1 MLAIADAASLPALNS
16 LLDAVGPAPATIW
29 FETAEHVTDGGKGP
43 AKGMAGLPLRVEP
56 ARHDLRTVPRLGGG
70 AHLVTQVRD
79 AGPELLAETA
89 DPYVWIACD
98 TATARSLAAYFCKE
112 LGLPKHRVTALGYW
126 RAA

>member
-1 MLAIADAASLPALNS
+1 VLAIADAASLPALNS

-29 FETAEHVTDGGKGP
+29 FETAEHVTDGGEDP